1 MKVKVILKKNVKGL
15 GNARSVVS
23 VSRGYALNYLI
34 PKGLAKIVSDDSAE
48 KVISKLK
55 NEEEAKKAKALQEKE
70 ILESKP
76 IVVKTKAGENGKLFG
91 SITSSEIE
99 EKIKR
104 YFDLQIDKKQ
114 IRLEKPIK
122 KLGEYKIPVKLYKG
136 INAEIKVI
144 VQKEA

>member
-1 MKVKVILKKNVKGL
+1 MKVKVILQKNVKGL

-23 VSRGYALNYLI
+23 VSRGYALNYLV

-55 NEEEAKKAKALQEKE
+55 NEEEAKEKRALEEKS
-70 ILESKP
+70 ILESRP
-76 IVVKTKAGENGKLFG
+76 IVVKAKAGESNKLFG
-91 SITSSEIE
+91 SITSSEIQ
-99 EKIKR
+99 EKIKH

-122 KLGEYKIPVKLYKG
+122 KLGEYVIPVKLYKG
-136 INAEIKVI
+136 INANVKLI

>member
-1 MKVKVILKKNVKGL
+1 MKVKVILQKNIKGL

-23 VSRGYALNYLI
+23 VSRGYALNYLV
-34 PKGLAKIVSDDSAE
+34 PKGLARIVSDDSAE
-48 KVISKLK
+48 KVISKIK
-55 NEEEAKKAKALQEKE
+55 NEEEAKKAKALEEKK

-76 IVVKTKAGENGKLFG
+76 IIVKAKAGENDKLFG
-91 SITSSEIE
+91 SITTSEIE
-99 EKIKR
+99 EKIKH

-122 KLGEYKIPVKLYKG
+122 KLGEYTVPVKLYKG
-136 INAEIKVI
+136 INANLKLI